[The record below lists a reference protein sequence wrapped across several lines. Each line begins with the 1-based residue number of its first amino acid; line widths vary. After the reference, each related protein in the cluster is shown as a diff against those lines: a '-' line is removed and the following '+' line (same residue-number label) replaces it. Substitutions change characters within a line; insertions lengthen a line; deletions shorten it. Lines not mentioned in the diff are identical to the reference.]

1 MKKKLYTQNPHVAL
15 YALQVLESC
24 VKNCGTPFHQEVA
37 AKPFL
42 EELRELIKTTTNEN
56 VRNKILEL
64 IQSWAYAFRNEPNYR
79 AVQDTVNLIKMD
91 GFKFP
96 TVKESDAMFSADTAP
111 DWTDG
116 DCCNRC
122 RVQFTVVQ
130 RKHHCRN
137 CGQIFCGKC
146 SSKTSAIPRFGIE
159 KEVRVCEACW
169 EKLKV
174 ASSPGEKSSNSN
186 SEQSSSQATTGN
198 EKSVQELQE
207 EEELQLA
214 IALSKSE
221 AENQQKGRGRLTSTT
236 KSDQSNQ
243 PYSYGDI
250 KSVENKKQNLNDLEQ
265 DPELAQYLNR
275 AYWEQRQQ
283 EGMPQTSPIP
293 SAPASVN
300 TTQSSVPFSLSK
312 VTEKFQNGEVDE
324 LDGFQNSLRTTLEIF
339 VNRMKIDS
347 SRGRHIANDT
357 YVQSLFMNITNMH
370 AQLLKYIQEQ
380 DDVRARYETLQDKLT
395 QVRDARAALD
405 ALREDHQER
414 LRLVA
419 EEAERQR
426 QYQMAQKLEIMRKKK
441 QEYLQFQREVAMQRM
456 HEQEREMQMRQEQQ
470 KQQYQT
476 IHQGPPLPPSVYPPS
491 QGPYL
496 PGPGYP
502 VPLLSQPPENDSLG
516 VVQYPGQYGQPPM
529 SPSTNQQPVYPP
541 YNIQAVR
548 GSLPTASQ
556 GNMYSAAF
564 PVIPTPVSTIHM
576 GPPPPHQVGQVA
588 PPGHF
593 PLPVSVSNQT
603 MSQSQQHPG
612 VAALPVMENNRMALP
627 LEQPSQHQPKEAEL
641 ISFD

>member
-1 MKKKLYTQNPHVAL
+1 MKKKLYAQNPHVAL

-56 VRNKILEL
+56 IRNKVLEL
-64 IQSWAYAFRNEPNYR
+64 IQSWAYAFRSEPNYR
-79 AVQDTVNLIKMD
+79 AVQDAMNLIKMD

-146 SSKTSAIPRFGIE
+146 SSKTSSIPRFGIE
-159 KEVRVCEACW
+159 KEVRVCETCW
-169 EKLKV
+169 EKLKEST
-174 ASSPGEKSSNSN
+174 SSPGQKSSNSN
-186 SEQSSSQATTGN
+186 SEQSTSQATADN
-198 EKSVQELQE
+198 EKSEQELQE

-221 AENQQKGRGRLTSTT
+221 AENQGKWQGQLTSMT
-236 KSDQSNQ
+236 KSDRSNE
-243 PYSYGDI
+243 PHSYGDI
-250 KSVENKKQNLNDLEQ
+250 KPIENQKENFGLVE
-265 DPELAQYLNR
+265 DPELARYLNR
-275 AYWEQRQQ
+275 AYWEQRQ
-283 EGMPQTSPIP
+283 GVPQTSAIP
-293 SAPASVN
+293 SAPTSVSTTN
-300 TTQSSVPFSLSK
+300 TFVPFSLSK

-324 LDGFQNSLRTTLEIF
+324 LDDFQNSLKTTLEIF

-357 YVQSLFMNITNMH
+357 HVQSLFMNITNMH
-370 AQLLKYIQEQ
+370 TQLLKFIQEQ
-380 DDVRARYETLQDKLT
+380 DDARARYETMQDKLT
-395 QVRDARAALD
+395 QIRDARAALG
-405 ALREDHQER
+405 ALREDHKER
-414 LRLVA
+414 LRLEA
-419 EEAERQR
+419 EKAERQR

-441 QEYLQFQREVAMQRM
+441 QEYLQYQRETAMQRM
-456 HEQEREMQMRQEQQ
+456 HEQEWEMQMRQEQQ

-476 IHQGPPLPPSVYPPS
+476 IHQGPPLPPNVYPQS

-496 PGPGYP
+496 SGPGYP
-502 VPLLSQPPENDSLG
+502 VPLPSQPPDNDS
-516 VVQYPGQYGQPPM
+516 VNVIQYPGQYGQPPLG
-529 SPSTNQQPVYPP
+529 PSASQQPVGLP
-541 YNIQAVR
+541 YNVQGVR

-564 PVIPTPVSTIHM
+564 PVIPTPASTIPM
-576 GPPPPHQVGQVA
+576 GPPPPHQVGQIA

-593 PLPVSVSNQT
+593 PLSIPVSIQT
-603 MSQSQQHPG
+603 LSQSQQRPG
-612 VAALPVMENNRMALP
+612 AVALSVMENNQMALP
-627 LEQPSQHQPKEAEL
+627 SEQPSQHQPKEAEL